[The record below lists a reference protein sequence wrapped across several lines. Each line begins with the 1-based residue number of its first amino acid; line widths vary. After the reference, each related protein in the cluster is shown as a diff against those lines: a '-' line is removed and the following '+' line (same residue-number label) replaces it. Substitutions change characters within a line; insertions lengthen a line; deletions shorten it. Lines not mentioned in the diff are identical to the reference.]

1 MREEL
6 KEYNVL
12 KQYGLEMKKFSR
24 INLKEEKQ
32 LSKAIQKGDLKSRD
46 KLVTSNLKLVP
57 YIASMYKDRGVEYK
71 DLVCEGNRGL
81 ILAANKFDY
90 KIGTKFSTYAY
101 WQIKEA
107 ITSSIKNEGKWLEIR
122 EPNFKFDIMTN
133 GVEVLNELD
142 KDVNDISIDKTIKSS
157 IQSFSDDENEK
168 AEFEAIE
175 DMFKSVLFYLDELSP
190 RESTIVKHYFGI
202 EEHDE
207 LDITELSKMYN
218 ISYMRI
224 SKIIDESIRKIRCK
238 YLEKTV
244 F

>member
-32 LSKAIQKGDLKSRD
+32 LSKAIQKGDLKSSD

-207 LDITELSKMYN
+207 LNITELSKMYN